1 MVSET
6 LLVPII
12 TGGCGILSICIERTT
27 NIVCPELRKKIIN
40 LCAKSEA
47 QEDEEDEEDE
57 EEPPVI
63 PPVIHDDISNNNIII
78 NSPATCVFDI
88 VWESPNIG
96 KNKSIYTSVINNG
109 NHYNIEIPPSLNNV
123 CVNVYKEFFKRSATK
138 KYYLAVKLSNL
149 TNDNVKLFIKRFRV
163 KNFINR
169 EWVPT
174 SFKPFEYI
182 QGKEGINI
190 FTTNSFIGVN
200 DVLFEQ
206 LGVMVESNENTYSN
220 CVIERVYLENRQMY
234 ISN

>member
-40 LCAKSEA
+40 LCSKSEA

-109 NHYNIEIPPSLNNV
+109 NHYNIEIPPSLNNPN
-123 CVNVYKEFFKRSATK
+123 CDPSPYTPRPAPSKGQRLKSALLANGTSVNK
-138 KYYLAVKLSNL
+138 
-149 TNDNVKLFIKRFRV
+149 
-163 KNFINR
+163 
-169 EWVPT
+169 
-174 SFKPFEYI
+174 
-182 QGKEGINI
+182 
-190 FTTNSFIGVN
+190 
-200 DVLFEQ
+200 
-206 LGVMVESNENTYSN
+206 
-220 CVIERVYLENRQMY
+220 
-234 ISN
+234 